1 MSKGFQEC
9 RDTGS
14 NLNFNEVVK
23 TGLNGKMT
31 FQERLEGGEGMSYM
45 DIKGT
50 TF

>member
-9 RDTGS
+9 WGAGS

-23 TGLNGKMT
+23 ADLNGKMT
-31 FQERLEGGEGMSYM
+31 FQERLEGGESTSYM